1 MERCFVIQPFDNDKF
16 DKRFKDVYSPAIIDA
31 GYDPYR
37 VDKDLS
43 AEIPIDSI
51 DNNIRTSSAVLADIT
66 IDNPNVWFEVGLA
79 IAYKKRTILI
89 CSDERKDKYPFDIQ
103 QRSII
108 SYKTG
113 SLSDFEKLKSQITNK
128 MKYFS
133 EQKRTAIGNENAG
146 QILSECII
154 SDEALLLLGTI
165 GENVFGQKDSISLS
179 LCAEKF
185 EGFGYNRLA
194 FNFALEELCE
204 VNFLEQSFDAY
215 NCPECMITTKGF
227 SWMRN
232 NKSRFNLTIA
242 NDETKDMQMNSDD
255 NFPEEIPF

>member
-89 CSDERKDKYPFDIQ
+89 CSDERKDKFC
-103 QRSII
+103 
-108 SYKTG
+108 
-113 SLSDFEKLKSQITNK
+113 F
-128 MKYFS
+128 
-133 EQKRTAIGNENAG
+133 
-146 QILSECII
+146 
-154 SDEALLLLGTI
+154 
-165 GENVFGQKDSISLS
+165 
-179 LCAEKF
+179 
-185 EGFGYNRLA
+185 
-194 FNFALEELCE
+194 
-204 VNFLEQSFDAY
+204 
-215 NCPECMITTKGF
+215 
-227 SWMRN
+227 
-232 NKSRFNLTIA
+232 
-242 NDETKDMQMNSDD
+242 
-255 NFPEEIPF
+255 